1 MERSAVSCCGFSNT
15 GLETRSKHSVRLR
28 SGDAGHGAIAS
39 GSEELG
45 AMRILVVEDDRALA
59 KIITRGLVEEGHAVD
74 TVHTLKAARLQLEVS
89 DVALI
94 VLDLGLPDGSG
105 IDFCLEL
112 RGAGNSMKVLMLT
125 ARDGVAERIL
135 GLNAGA
141 DDYLPKPFDF
151 GELGARVR
159 ALLRRPNEVRNPQVR
174 VGSVV
179 IDSPTRRV
187 LLDGAVVPLTTR
199 EFALLHHL
207 ANQLD
212 AVVSRTELIDALW
225 DSNYDGVSNVVD
237 VHVRSLRRKLDRSG
251 SPLPLE
257 TIRGAGYRL
266 RSDNWAPEADD
277 ETNTNDES
285 PVEMASYSVVD
296 GRDRRGADGRMS

>member
-1 MERSAVSCCGFSNT
+1 
-15 GLETRSKHSVRLR
+15 
-28 SGDAGHGAIAS
+28 
-39 GSEELG
+39 
-45 AMRILVVEDDRALA
+45 MRILVVEDDRALA
-59 KIITRGLVEEGHAVD
+59 KIITRGLAEDGHAVD
-74 TVHTLKAARLQLEVS
+74 AVHTLKAAREQLDTAE
-89 DVALI
+89 VALI

-112 RGAGNSMKVLMLT
+112 RTAGNPVKVLMLT

-135 GLNAGA
+135 GLNSGA

-159 ALLRRPNEVRNPQVR
+159 ALLRRPSEVRNPQVR

-187 LLDGAVVPLTTR
+187 FLDGSVVPLTTR

-207 ANQLD
+207 GNQLD

-225 DSNYDGVSNVVD
+225 DSHYDGVSNVVD
-237 VHVRSLRRKLDRSG
+237 VHVRSLRRKLDRPG

-257 TIRGAGYRL
+257 TVRGAGYRL
-266 RSDNWAPEADD
+266 RSDDWTPMPEDETTADD
-277 ETNTNDES
+277 ETTGSLEINPAPGSEIRH
-285 PVEMASYSVVD
+285 
-296 GRDRRGADGRMS
+296 GLHGRMS

>member
-1 MERSAVSCCGFSNT
+1 
-15 GLETRSKHSVRLR
+15 
-28 SGDAGHGAIAS
+28 
-39 GSEELG
+39 
-45 AMRILVVEDDRALA
+45 MRILVVEDDRALA
-59 KIITRGLVEEGHAVD
+59 KIITRGLAEDGHAVD
-74 TVHTLKAARLQLEVS
+74 AVHTLKAAREQLDTSEI
-89 DVALI
+89 ALI

-105 IDFCLEL
+105 IDFCVAL
-112 RGAGNSMKVLMLT
+112 RNAGNPVKVLMLT

-159 ALLRRPNEVRNPQVR
+159 ALLRRPSEVRNPQVR

-187 LLDGAVVPLTTR
+187 LLDGSVVPVTTR

-225 DSNYDGVSNVVD
+225 DSHYDGVSNVVD
-237 VHVRSLRRKLDRSG
+237 VHVRSLRRKLDRPG

-257 TIRGAGYRL
+257 TVRGAGYRL
-266 RSDNWAPEADD
+266 RSDNWTPMPEDETNANTNTDD
-277 ETNTNDES
+277 ETTGLIEI
-285 PVEMASYSVVD
+285 ASAP
-296 GRDRRGADGRMS
+296 GRETRPGMHGRMS